1 MDCRICSFVYSYLMY
16 LRCPDSD
23 PDRWKWDFRPGSSC
37 CWEERKNW
45 GNANWRNF
53 AQSTQFVC
61 LWNGPRPHEK
71 LLRKMPSVPP
81 PNPYA
86 NHLDRRPFTQ
96 ASKLLTLTRHR
107 PRFWDLIYGPFRIHS
122 KELRPAVGIAIYR
135 PFTKN
140 IFRRHTQQW
149 NSRGIRQNLLAGQTF
164 KKNCFFD

>member
-1 MDCRICSFVYSYLMY
+1 MEMRFPSRIQL
-16 LRCPDSD
+16 LLGRA
-23 PDRWKWDFRPGSSC
+23 
-37 CWEERKNW
+37 ENW

-164 KKNCFFD
+164 KIELVQELLFRLGKGQTGVGWDIKRTNI